1 MSITIVEFNNGYVL
15 MGENDDIFMDNVLD
29 YLNEQKTRIKR
40 LKTLT
45 KKKYKKL
52 ESQIIDADGAV
63 DLKLFFTDE

>member
-52 ESQIIDADGAV
+52 ESQMIDADGAV